1 MSQCDDES
9 ALIVVLMMIINVV
22 IIIAPMSTPDEIKLD
37 DHDSGNLSERG
48 LTQHCQIVERRW
60 RHRLHA
66 CIGNTIQTQ
75 NLQKIQRN
83 TKYIGTKV
91 KTLLHTFLEIQH
103 KHNIHDYEVK
113 IQNTLEQAM
122 HNIL

>member
-22 IIIAPMSTPDEIKLD
+22 IMIAPMSTPDDIKLD

-66 CIGNTIQTQ
+66 CIRNTIQTQ
-75 NLQKIQRN
+75 NLQK
-83 TKYIGTKV
+83 KYN
-91 KTLLHTFLEIQH
+91 EIQ
-103 KHNIHDYEVK
+103 Y
-113 IQNTLEQAM
+113 TLERR
-122 HNIL
+122 

>member
-1 MSQCDDES
+1 MHMSQCDDES

-60 RHRLHA
+60 RLCCMPA
-66 CIGNTIQTQ
+66 
-75 NLQKIQRN
+75 
-83 TKYIGTKV
+83 
-91 KTLLHTFLEIQH
+91 LEIQYRH
-103 KHNIHDYEVK
+103 KIRK
-113 IQNTLEQAM
+113 IQNTKYSGTKVETLLRLHAF
-122 HNIL
+122 